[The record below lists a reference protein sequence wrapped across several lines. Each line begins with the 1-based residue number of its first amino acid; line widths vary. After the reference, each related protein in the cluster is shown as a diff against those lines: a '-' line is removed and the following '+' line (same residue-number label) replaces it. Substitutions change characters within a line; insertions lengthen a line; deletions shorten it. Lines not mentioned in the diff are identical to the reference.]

1 MERHKGWLLAVI
13 AIFILS
19 AAVHGII
26 FAKSSQKKDVDLSPR
41 PYSRFGLS
49 DNFSLIDSSIAELEI
64 DEFLRQREDYVGTY
78 RPLRASIE
86 YIVANADGRF
96 GVYFEDLTFHNWIGI
111 NEREL
116 FTPASL
122 LKVTT
127 VSSVLKMVEEG
138 ELTLGSEIAITQDDL
153 NARFGKLYMGE
164 DTKMSI
170 KQLIEV
176 AIRQSDN
183 TAIRALYSLVPEERW
198 IETRLAMGLPV
209 VSIAQSE
216 QGTTLTPKEFSN
228 VFRSLYF
235 SGYLRR
241 QFSNWLLSLMADTGF
256 SEGIP
261 AGVPE
266 GIKVS
271 HKIGVWV
278 SEGSMH
284 DCGIVYAHRP
294 YILCIM
300 SKDTS
305 IEEGNKMI
313 ERISHEVY
321 QFVSESGK

>member
-1 MERHKGWLLAVI
+1 MHKGWLLAIIVI
-13 AIFILS
+13 FALL
-19 AAVHGII
+19 AMVQGII
-26 FAKSSQKKDVDLSPR
+26 FVKNSQKNIQDPSLGL
-41 PYSRFGLS
+41 YSVPGLPN
-49 DNFSLIDSSIAELEI
+49 NFSLIDPNIAELEVN
-64 DEFLRQREDYVGTY
+64 EFLRLREEYVGSY
-78 RPLRASIE
+78 KPLRANIE
-86 YIVANADGRF
+86 YIVANANGRF
-96 GVYFEDLTFHNWIGI
+96 GIYFEDLAFHNWIGI

-138 ELTLGSEIAITQDDL
+138 ELRLDSEITITQDDL
-153 NARFGKLYMGE
+153 NERFGKLYLGK
-164 DTKMSI
+164 DTAMTI

-183 TAIRALYSLVPEERW
+183 TAIRALYGLVPEERW

-241 QFSNWLLSLMADTGF
+241 QFSNWLLSLMADTRF

-266 GIKVS
+266 GVKVS
-271 HKIGVWV
+271 HKIGVWAN
-278 SEGSMH
+278 EGSMH
-284 DCGIVYAHRP
+284 DCGIVYATRP
-294 YILCIM
+294 YILCVM

-305 IEEGNKMI
+305 LEEGNKVI
-313 ERISHEVY
+313 EKISREVY
-321 QFVSESGK
+321 QFVSESKK